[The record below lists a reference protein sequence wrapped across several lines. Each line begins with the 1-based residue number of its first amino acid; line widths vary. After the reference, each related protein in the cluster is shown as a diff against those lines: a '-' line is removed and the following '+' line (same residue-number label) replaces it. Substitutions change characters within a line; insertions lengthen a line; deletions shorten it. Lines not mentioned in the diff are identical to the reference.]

1 MKKNNRFPR
10 ISSFSFSIKTLLS
23 IEKKENK
30 LAYPLLVFTEKNC
43 PQKEGRT
50 QRQRGREKARER
62 EREREKEKKKGR
74 KREGERQRE
83 REREK

>member
-43 PQKEGRT
+43 PKK
-50 QRQRGREKARER
+50 RGKDRERERKRESER